1 MSIQSIPSIS
11 IQHNFEELFAQ
22 SIDHLKMRSGT
33 IIQGTVM
40 YIDESRKL
48 VVVDAGLK
56 TDAVI
61 PLEQFYD
68 EHGELL
74 ISEGSVVDVMIEV
87 AEDGSGETRLSREK
101 AKRAEDWQMLKDAY
115 INGKSVEGQVEKVVK
130 GGLTV
135 ILKSIKA
142 FLPRSLVD
150 VRPVRDLGALVG
162 QTLELKIVKVDEKR
176 GNMVVSRRNIIEREQ
191 SLENQVAIEELAE
204 GQEMEGVVKNITDY
218 GIFVDLGGIDGLL
231 HITDIAWKRVTH
243 PSELYHVGDKL
254 KVKILKIDREKSRVS
269 LGMKQLTEDPWLN
282 LVRRYPVGTRLF
294 GKVTNLTD
302 YGCFV
307 EIEEGI
313 EGLVH
318 MSEMDWT
325 NRNVHPFKVV
335 KVGMEV
341 EVMVLEINE
350 ERRRISLGIKQCL
363 PNPWVAFSENHK
375 EGDVVKGQVR
385 SITDFG
391 IFIGLDGNID
401 GLVHLSDI
409 SWTQSGEE
417 AIRNYQKGQE
427 VEAVVL
433 SLDPERERVSLGIKQ
448 LEGDPKE
455 AFMSEYPKGT
465 LVTGKVIEVDAKRA
479 LIDLGTAKG
488 ILLASEYGE
497 TPVEDLSELLSVD
510 QDVQAYVLGIE
521 KKTPAINLTSNLA
534 KATASKKRDSEK
546 RMEVES
552 EEPKGATLGDLIK
565 EQMKDKE
572 QD

>member
-11 IQHNFEELFAQ
+11 IDQNFNELFEQ
-22 SIDHLKMRSGT
+22 SLNQLKMRSGS
-33 IIQGTVM
+33 IIQGTVI
-40 YIDESRKL
+40 YIDEARKL
-48 VVVDAGLK
+48 VVVNAGLK

-68 EHGELL
+68 DQGNLL
-74 ISEGSVVDVMIEV
+74 IEEGSQVDVMIEV

-101 AKRAEDWQMLKDAY
+101 AKRAEDWQALKDAY
-115 INGKSVEGQVEKVVK
+115 LNGKAVEGVIEKVVK

-150 VRPVRDLGALVG
+150 TRPVRDLGALVG
-162 QTLELKIVKVDEKR
+162 QVLELKIVKVDEKR

-243 PSELYHVGDKL
+243 PSELHHVGDKV
-254 KVKILKIDREKSRVS
+254 KVKILKIDREKNRVS

-363 PNPWVAFSENHK
+363 PNPWVAFSEVNK
-375 EGDVVKGQVR
+375 EGNIVKGQIR

-409 SWTQSGEE
+409 SWTQAGEE
-417 AIRNYQKGQE
+417 AIRSYQKGQE
-427 VEAVVL
+427 VEAVIL

-455 AFMSEYPKGT
+455 AFMNEFPKGT
-465 LVTGKVIEVDAKRA
+465 LVTGKVTEVDAKRA
-479 LIDLGTAKG
+479 LIDLGSSTKG
-488 ILLASEYGE
+488 ILLASEYGD
-497 TPVEDLSELLSVD
+497 TPIEDLSAELSLD
-510 QDVQAYVLGIE
+510 QEVQAYVLGIE
-521 KKTPAINLTSNLA
+521 KRIPAINLTTRLA
-534 KATASKKRDSEK
+534 KVTAQKKRDTEK
-546 RMEVES
+546 KMEMD
-552 EEPKGATLGDLIK
+552 EPKAATLGDLIK